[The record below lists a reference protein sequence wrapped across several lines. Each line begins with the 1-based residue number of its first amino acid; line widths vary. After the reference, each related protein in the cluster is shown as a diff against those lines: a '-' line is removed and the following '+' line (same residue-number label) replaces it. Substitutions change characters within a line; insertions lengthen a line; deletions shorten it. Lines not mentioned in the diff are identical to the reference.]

1 MKITPINTTQNNKP
15 FGMKFKLAP
24 ETIKAVETSTGLTY
38 QEMTRLPLSE
48 SAKLMKERGTLKEQ
62 NKFFEW
68 LSDKYKK
75 FGEKTGLLKKEY
87 KFYTDVD

>member
-1 MKITPINTTQNNKP
+1 MKITPINTTKNNKP

-24 ETIKAVETSTGLTY
+24 KTIKAIEASTGLTY
-38 QEMTRLPLSE
+38 EEMTRLPLDE
-48 SAKLMKERGTLKEQ
+48 SVRLMKERGTIKEP
-62 NKFFEW
+62 NKIFEW

-87 KFYTDVD
+87 NFYTDVD